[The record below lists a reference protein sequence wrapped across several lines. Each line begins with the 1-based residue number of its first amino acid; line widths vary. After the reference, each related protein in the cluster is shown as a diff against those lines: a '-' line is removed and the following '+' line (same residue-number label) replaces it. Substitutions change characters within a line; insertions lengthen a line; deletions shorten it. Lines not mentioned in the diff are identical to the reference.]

1 MRGFGKTEQQFCAFC
16 GKPLSAE
23 KETKPVKVVFSN
35 DEAKPAETVEQPV
48 AAEPKKDSS
57 GNNLTWGKT
66 IFGISRIIA
75 VFCAALFIIGVLGAG
90 DIKLFSVLSTFL
102 TLKET
107 GTLIIL
113 SFVLGAAGALFK
125 MLSTNELLARIT
137 YFSSYASLCIRQRK
151 LLPYARAGK
160 NSVIHFS
167 VPIFISFILTEVIS

>member
-1 MRGFGKTEQQFCAFC
+1 MQQFILIPATIAAAACISDLQDH
-16 GKPLSAE
+16 KIKNPLIL
-23 KETKPVKVVFSN
+23 TGY
-35 DEAKPAETVEQPV
+35 
-48 AAEPKKDSS
+48 AA
-57 GNNLTWGKT
+57 GFWYI
-66 IFGISRIIA
+66 IFRQGFPGIAPFFGR
-75 VFCAALFIIGVLGAG
+75 ALLPIVLFYILFVIGVLGAG

-125 MLSTNELLARIT
+125 MLSTNELLARIA